1 MLPIIANCDIL
12 LTVIILTEKLY
23 DSNSYLTE
31 FEAEV
36 ISCNEAD
43 GYYKV
48 ILNKT
53 AFFPE
58 EGGQYSDK
66 GTLGDS
72 EVFDVQIENGEIV
85 HYCRQSLT
93 GTVTGKLNFERRFR
107 NMQNHTGEH
116 VISGLI
122 HSLFGGE
129 NVGFHLGEDEVTCDY
144 DIELNEEQL
153 NKVEFLAN
161 EAVYKNLS
169 VTGYYPSESEL
180 KNTKYRSKKEINE
193 ALRIVTIDGVDCCAC
208 CAPHVKTTAEVGVIK
223 ILSSMRL
230 RSGIRLFI
238 ACGKDAYLDYAAKHS
253 QIKAVGALLASKGED
268 CAEKVERLIKSNKEA
283 VYKINTLLNEI
294 NGLKLKNIE
303 KTDKTLVLFT
313 PCNDKKQLIDLVNK
327 AKEKSGNMCAAFGGD
342 EISGYIY
349 IVHSEDD
356 RLPEFIK
363 NMNTILS
370 GRGGGKVPMCQG
382 SVRASMTKIA
392 DFFTNAEIIKL

>member
-1 MLPIIANCDIL
+1 M
-12 LTVIILTEKLY
+12 VIIMTEKIY
-23 DSNSYLTE
+23 DTNSYLTE

-180 KNTKYRSKKEINE
+180 KNTEYRSKKEINE
-193 ALRIVTIDGVDCCAC
+193 AIRIVKIGDVDCCAC
-208 CAPHVKTTAEVGVIK
+208 CAPHVKTTGEVGIIK
-223 ILSSMRL
+223 ILSSMKL
-230 RSGIRLFI
+230 RSGVRLFI
-238 ACGKDAYLDYAAKHS
+238 ACGKDAYLDYAEKHS

-268 CAEKVERLIKSNKEA
+268 CAENVERLIKSNKEA
-283 VYKINTLLNEI
+283 VYKINSLLAQINEI
-294 NGLKLKNIE
+294 KLETIE
-303 KTDKTLVLFT
+303 KTDKTLLLFT
-313 PCNDKKQLIDLVNK
+313 SCTDKKQLIDLVNK
-327 AKEKSGNMCAAFGGD
+327 AKEKSGSMCAAFGGD
-342 EISGYIY
+342 DTLGYTY
-349 IVHSEDD
+349 IVYSEDEI
-356 RLPEFIK
+356 LPSFIK
-363 NMNTILS
+363 NMNTALS
-370 GRGGGKVPMCQG
+370 GRGGGRVPMCQG
-382 SVRASMTKIA
+382 SVTASSNEISA
-392 DFFTNAEIIKL
+392 FFEDAKTVTL